1 MIRQLLVL
9 WGLVIAVASV
19 SSQAPLS
26 TQELADAAR
35 RDDGAAVKKL
45 LHGGAKPDAA
55 HADGMTALH
64 WAAYNDNAAIAALL
78 LERGAAVDP
87 MTRNGGLTP
96 LMVAAT
102 HANPSTVPLLLRH
115 KASTSRRSLDGTSV
129 LMLAASGG
137 SADIVTALLDGG
149 ASIDER
155 DVARGLTPLMF
166 AAAENRLDVVR
177 VLVKRGAD
185 TKVTS
190 VVLPPGSR
198 GRGPAPVPNAGPN
211 PNASSNPNAG
221 PNVQRQGGPPTPRAD
236 TPLAR
241 AQAERRAPPT
251 GLGGWTALTLAAR
264 EGHTAVAQALVEMGA
279 DINERT
285 AVDKATPLITAI
297 INGHYDMARMFIE
310 HGADVNLTSDD
321 GLAPLYA
328 AIDTQFAP
336 VIWQPNPPTDQEQT
350 TYLDLMSLLL
360 DRGADPNAR
369 LKRKLWFRPSDH
381 DDSWT
386 GTVGTTAFWR
396 ASFATDVAAMR
407 LLVRRGAD
415 PTIPSSE
422 GVTPFMASAG
432 LGFTGNQH
440 RTVPGGWIPA
450 AEVNLELGADVN
462 ARDMFGYSALHAAA
476 FRGDNAMVKFLVEK
490 GARLDGVTIFGD
502 NVTDMANGFVAY
514 GSNPLIHPETVKL
527 LLSLGA
533 PAVTPGARKYCVAS
547 SLNCPVVAA
556 SK

>member
-1 MIRQLLVL
+1 MIRRLLALMLCLVL
-9 WGLVIAVASV
+9 PVAYV
-19 SSQAPLS
+19 SSQVPA
-26 TQELADAAR
+26 TAQELADAAR
-35 RDDGAAVKKL
+35 RDDEAAVKKL
-45 LHGGAKPDAA
+45 LGGGAKPDDA

-64 WAAYNDNAAIAALL
+64 WAAYNDNASIAALL
-78 LERGAAVDP
+78 LDRGAAVDP
-87 MTRNGGLTP
+87 VTRNGGLTP
-96 LMVAAT
+96 LMVAAGN
-102 HANPSTVPLLLRH
+102 ANPSTVPLLLRH
-115 KASTSRRSLDGTSV
+115 KASLSRKSMDGTSI
-129 LMLAASGG
+129 LMMAASGG

-155 DVARGLTPLMF
+155 DAAKGLTPLMF
-166 AAAENRLDVVR
+166 AAAANRLDVVR
-177 VLVKRGAD
+177 VLVQRGAD
-185 TKVTS
+185 TRITS
-190 VVLPPGSR
+190 VVMPPASS
-198 GRGPAPVPNAGPN
+198 GRGAPIPGPVPNVGPN
-211 PNASSNPNAG
+211 AQPQARPA
-221 PNVQRQGGPPTPRAD
+221 PRAD

-241 AQAERRAPPT
+241 AQAERRAGPT
-251 GLGGWTALTLAAR
+251 GLGGWTALHLATR
-264 EGHTAVAQALVEMGA
+264 EGHGAVAQALVEMGA

-360 DRGADPNAR
+360 DRGADPNVQ

-396 ASFATDVAAMR
+396 ASFAADVAAMR

-415 PTIPSSE
+415 PKIPSSE
-422 GVTPFMASAG
+422 GVTPLIASAG
-432 LGFTGNQH
+432 LGWTGNQH

-450 AEVNLELGADVN
+450 AEVNLELGADIN
-462 ARDMFGYSALHAAA
+462 ARDQFGYTALHAAA

-514 GSNPLIHPETVKL
+514 GSNPLEHPETVKL

-533 PAVTPGARKYCVAS
+533 PAVRLGERKYCVAS
-547 SLNCPVVAA
+547 SLNCPVVDV

>member
-1 MIRQLLVL
+1 MIRRLLVL
-9 WGLVIAVASV
+9 MSGLVIAVTSV
-19 SSQAPLS
+19 SSQAPVS
-26 TQELADAAR
+26 PHELANAAR
-35 RDDGAAVKKL
+35 RDDVAAVRKL
-45 LHGGAKPDAA
+45 LDGGAKPDDAL
-55 HADGMTALH
+55 ADGMTALH

-78 LERGAAVDP
+78 LERGATVDP
-87 MTRNGGLTP
+87 VTRNGGLTP
-96 LMVAAT
+96 LMVAAS

-115 KASTSRRSLDGTSV
+115 KASISRRSLDGTSV
-129 LMLAASGG
+129 LMFAALGG

-149 ASIDER
+149 ANIDER
-155 DVARGLTPLMF
+155 DVANGLTPLMF

-177 VLVKRGAD
+177 VLIKRGAD
-185 TKVTS
+185 TKITS

-198 GRGPAPVPNAGPN
+198 GRGPAPVPNAGPDR
-211 PNASSNPNAG
+211 NAGRGPNAG
-221 PNVQRQGGPPTPRAD
+221 PNAQRQGGPTSRVE
-236 TPLAR
+236 TPLSR
-241 AQAERRAPPT
+241 AQAERRAPPR

-264 EGHTAVAQALVEMGA
+264 EGHTAVAQAMVEMGA
-279 DINERT
+279 NINEQT

-336 VIWQPNPPTDQEQT
+336 VIWQPNPPTDQEKT
-350 TYLDLMSLLL
+350 TYLDLMTLLL

-369 LKRKLWFRPSDH
+369 LTRKLWFRPSDH

-415 PTIPSSE
+415 PKIPSSE
-422 GVTPFMASAG
+422 GVTPLIAAAG
-432 LGFTGNQH
+432 LGWTGNQH

-450 AEVNLELGADVN
+450 AEFNLELGADVN
-462 ARDMFGYSALHAAA
+462 ARDQFGYSALHAAA
-476 FRGDNAMVKFLVEK
+476 FRGDNAMVKFLIEK

-514 GSNPLIHPETVKL
+514 GSNPLMHPETVKL

-533 PAVTPGARKYCVAS
+533 PAVTPGERKYCVAS
-547 SLNCPVVAA
+547 GLNCPVVGA
-556 SK
+556 SR